1 MKIYYLLILYCGL
14 HLTSCVESEH
24 KKKQDS
30 QKQDTAQ
37 EIQKSNSPNTV
48 FSKRREFVNEL
59 ISHFTNKV
67 KLDTLLNNIT
77 HQEKVKVLAEL
88 NEEWDDKK
96 KWYKYSDSIY
106 DFKLKVIRNS
116 ESTSLETNTIFFDE
130 QTQISFKDYSPICL
144 NDKTFHCEN
153 YGFNIDN
160 SLDKP
165 KVIEV
170 CGKRFLYSN
179 IMYWCN
185 GIGCGC
191 NITFI
196 YDLDTHKPV
205 FVENYRIPFDGF
217 FISDFDDDNIPDLL
231 VISQTGE
238 SKMKGFDLEEFEIKL
253 VPYSYGKG
261 RFKIKWD
268 NLYQQPYCYELY
280 GITTDYH
287 HSEHTYRTYA
297 ITKDNWLRH

>member
-1 MKIYYLLILYCGL
+1 MKIYYLLTLFCGL
-14 HLTSCVESEH
+14 HLTSCVEIEPN
-24 KKKQDS
+24 KKQVLHNQDTS
-30 QKQDTAQ
+30 QKV
-37 EIQKSNSPNTV
+37 QKLDSTEKM
-48 FSKRREFVNEL
+48 FSKRQEFVDEL

-67 KLDTLLNNIT
+67 ELDTLLRNIT

-88 NEEWDDKK
+88 HEQWDDKK
-96 KWYKYSDSIY
+96 KCYKYFDSIY
-106 DFKLKVIRNS
+106 DFKLKIIRNPN
-116 ESTSLETNTIFFDE
+116 STTLETNTIFFDG
-130 QTQISFKDYSPICL
+130 QTQISFKDYHPICL
-144 NDKTFHCEN
+144 NDKTFCCEN
-153 YGFNIDN
+153 YGFNVSN

-165 KVIEV
+165 KIIEV

-196 YDLDTHKPV
+196 YDLETHWPV

-217 FISDFDDDNIPDLL
+217 LLSDFDYDNMPDLL
-231 VISQTGE
+231 VIGQTGE

-253 VPYSYGKG
+253 APYSYDKG

-268 NLYQQPYCYELY
+268 YLYQRPYCYELY
-280 GITTDYH
+280 SITTDYH
-287 HSEHTYRTYA
+287 YSKHTYT
-297 ITKDNWLRH
+297 ITKDNWLRR